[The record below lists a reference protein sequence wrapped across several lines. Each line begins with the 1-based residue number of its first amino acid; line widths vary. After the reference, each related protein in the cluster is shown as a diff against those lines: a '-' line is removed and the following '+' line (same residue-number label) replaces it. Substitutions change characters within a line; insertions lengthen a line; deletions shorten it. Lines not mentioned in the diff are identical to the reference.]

1 MHLSG
6 VLVTH
11 HHPDHVGGSM
21 MGFELAGLAE
31 LLERKNIY
39 CEFADPDYLV
49 LMLPVEYD
57 PALPRRICAAFESI
71 SPRAEITAPAPALG
85 RVVSV
90 LSPHAAL
97 FRPAEQV
104 TLSQSLGRVMAD
116 PTVSCPPAIPVV
128 CCGERIDQ
136 WAVDAMAYYGITQV
150 RVLKETSDKREEN
163 FR

>member
-1 MHLSG
+1 
-6 VLVTH
+6 
-11 HHPDHVGGSM
+11 
-21 MGFELAGLAE
+21 
-31 LLERKNIY
+31 
-39 CEFADPDYLV
+39 
-49 LMLPVEYD
+49 MLPVEYD

-71 SPRAEITAPAPALG
+71 SPRVEITTPAPALG
-85 RVVSV
+85 RGVSV

-128 CCGERIDQ
+128 CCGERIDP
-136 WAVDAMAYYGITQV
+136 WAVEAMAYYGITRV